1 MIEELENLN
10 KLFAN
15 RYSDEDIQ
23 MGKSRS
29 TSPPIIDDWDQ
40 GKNSYGN
47 QRHHYSN
54 HRYQNHYQRDR
65 SRSPTRYYHKHR

>member
-1 MIEELENLN
+1 MKELEKLN
-10 KLFAN
+10 QLFSN

-29 TSPPIIDDWDQ
+29 TSPPIIDDWNQ
-40 GKNSYGN
+40 EKNSYRN
-47 QRHHYSN
+47 QRHYYSN
-54 HRYQNHYQRDR
+54 HYQQDR